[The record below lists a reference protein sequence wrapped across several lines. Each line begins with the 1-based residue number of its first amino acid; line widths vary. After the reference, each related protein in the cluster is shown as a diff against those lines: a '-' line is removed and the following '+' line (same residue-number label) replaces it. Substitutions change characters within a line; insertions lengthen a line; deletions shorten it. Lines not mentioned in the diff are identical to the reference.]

1 MLCFCLFCL
10 LAPDGISLL
19 VESLRFLNHVN
30 MSSLASGSGE
40 SLRQRDPSRDK
51 ITSQP
56 IKTLSSPYERVESA
70 AHKCLRERIERLLP
84 KDYFFLTSEEKK
96 PSNSTAGIPDESLHG
111 FALVPFDKF
120 LHIPEESRL
129 MHIAET
135 LRNGDTAYL
144 QILRSDYVGIVA
156 RLVCFGNGLEMDA
169 RNLNILSFLPMEQL
183 TRELNCVED
192 QILRIFQPDDL
203 LRAVV
208 LPSDIPR
215 RNLLVSVNPKLSQSL
230 HLGKV
235 SASELPE
242 FIRLFAEEGDN
253 YEEFLH
259 KSQAFLNPCSADNL
273 LKYFDIEYYVN
284 SFDPMLRERL
294 DAYQIKEGIP
304 LRQAI
309 TNELEVQHTPS
320 DGKKSKYGSAHSE
333 DDDQQSSST
342 SSCSRCSDSQSRR
355 CSSSSDKDRRRSLSS
370 STAGRRKRKKHG
382 RCSDSAHS
390 GSHSGSSLS
399 SIDASSSRSHESS
412 SSSSSSSS
420 SYSSS
425 SSSSSSS
432 STTTVEPCTSRTVSI
447 SGPPPVEPWSDLKRH
462 HDQPLVRRGN
472 QFPSRA
478 GYVRNA
484 DRYAR
489 WTERAQLNGLNR
501 SSVVNRG
508 KSTTSIRSGDA
519 SETSSRSDTVR
530 KDDQQSV
537 NRKRIA
543 LAQQLNEMENFIS
556 KLKAKASSNT

>member
-1 MLCFCLFCL
+1 MLILILCL
-10 LAPDGISLL
+10 
-19 VESLRFLNHVN
+19 
-30 MSSLASGSGE
+30 
-40 SLRQRDPSRDK
+40 
-51 ITSQP
+51 
-56 IKTLSSPYERVESA
+56 
-70 AHKCLRERIERLLP
+70 
-84 KDYFFLTSEEKK
+84 
-96 PSNSTAGIPDESLHG
+96 
-111 FALVPFDKF
+111 
-120 LHIPEESRL
+120 
-129 MHIAET
+129 
-135 LRNGDTAYL
+135 
-144 QILRSDYVGIVA
+144 
-156 RLVCFGNGLEMDA
+156 
-169 RNLNILSFLPMEQL
+169 
-183 TRELNCVED
+183 
-192 QILRIFQPDDL
+192 
-203 LRAVV
+203 
-208 LPSDIPR
+208 
-215 RNLLVSVNPKLSQSL
+215 
-230 HLGKV
+230 
-235 SASELPE
+235 
-242 FIRLFAEEGDN
+242 RLFAEEGDN

-309 TNELEVQHTPS
+309 TNELEVH
-320 DGKKSKYGSAHSE
+320 
-333 DDDQQSSST
+333 
-342 SSCSRCSDSQSRR
+342 
-355 CSSSSDKDRRRSLSS
+355 
-370 STAGRRKRKKHG
+370 
-382 RCSDSAHS
+382 
-390 GSHSGSSLS
+390 
-399 SIDASSSRSHESS
+399 
-412 SSSSSSSS
+412 
-420 SYSSS
+420 
-425 SSSSSSS
+425 
-432 STTTVEPCTSRTVSI
+432 
-447 SGPPPVEPWSDLKRH
+447 GPPPVEPWSDLKRH